1 MITLYLLLAIPLA
14 LYGVYLVS
22 KRKFRYWEQKKV
34 PHLPPKPILGNF
46 SEYILQQKYY
56 GHVEQDICDKF
67 PEEPYVGS
75 YFGTEPALI
84 VQDPEFIKTVMTKD
98 YYFFSGRE
106 ASAYSKNE
114 ALTQNLFFTY
124 GDRWKVLRQNLTPLF
139 SSAKMK
145 NMFHLIEKC
154 ARIFENMIDQDVQK
168 CKDIEVRTLTAKF
181 TMDAIGNCAFGVET
195 WTMVKTENNPFTPFT
210 KIGDIIFDTARLR
223 ALKVV
228 MRSIWPAIFYGC
240 GGKSLPADVDNFF
253 YNLMTGIFKGRNYK
267 PTPRND
273 FVDLLLK
280 FYNNKTVTTGDSM
293 KNMKGDS
300 EEKVTLKVDEEFL
313 IGQCFLFFAAG
324 YETSATTLSYTL
336 YELAKNP
343 KAQELAIQDV
353 DNYLRRN
360 DNELKYECATEL
372 PYVEACVDEAL
383 RLYPVLGVLTREVI
397 EDYTFS
403 TGLKLEKG
411 LRVHLPVYHMQHN
424 PKYFPEPE
432 QYRPERFLG
441 EEKNNITPY
450 TYFPFGEGPRLCIGM
465 RFAKMQITAGIIT
478 ILKKYRVELAPGM
491 SEKLQFEPRSIITA
505 PIGGIRL
512 KFIEREG
519 WQQRVFKAPSEA

>member
-34 PHLPPKPILGNF
+34 PHLSPKPILGNF

-195 WTMVKTENNPFTPFT
+195 WTMVKTENNPFT

-280 FYNNKTVTTGDSM
+280 FYNNKTVTGDSM

-360 DNELKYECATEL
+360 DNVLKYECVTEL

-424 PKYFPEPE
+424 PKYFPDPE

>member
-1 MITLYLLLAIPLA
+1 MITLYLLLAISLA

-22 KRKFRYWEQKKV
+22 KRKFRYWEKKKV
-34 PHLPPKPILGNF
+34 PHLPPKPIVGNF
-46 SEYILQQKYY
+46 AEYILQQKYY
-56 GHVEQDICDKF
+56 GRVEQEICNKF

-84 VQDPEFIKTVMTKD
+84 LQDPEYIKTVMTKD

-106 ASAYSKNE
+106 VSSYSEKE
-114 ALTQNLFFTY
+114 VLTQNLFFSY

-154 ARIFENMIDQDVQK
+154 ARIFENMIDQEIQK
-168 CKDIEVRTLTAKF
+168 NENIEVRALTGKF

-195 WTMVKTENNPFTPFT
+195 WTMVKTDNNPFT
-210 KIGDIIFDTARLR
+210 KIGDVIFDTARLR
-223 ALKVV
+223 ALKFVA
-228 MRSIWPAIFYGC
+228 RSIWPAIFYAC
-240 GGKSLPADVDNFF
+240 GGKSFPVDVDRFF
-253 YNLMTGIFKGRNYK
+253 SNLMTGVFKGRDYK
-267 PTPRND
+267 PTSRND
-273 FVDLLLK
+273 FVDLILK
-280 FYNNKTVTTGDSM
+280 LYNNKTVTGDSLT
-293 KNMKGDS
+293 NMKGES
-300 EEKVTLKVDEEFL
+300 GKKVSLDVDEDFL
-313 IGQCFLFFAAG
+313 ISQCFLFFIAG
-324 YETSATTLSYTL
+324 YETSATTLSYTF
-336 YELAKNP
+336 YELAKNTR
-343 KAQELAIQDV
+343 AQELAIQDV
-353 DNYLRRN
+353 DNYLQRN
-360 DNELKYECATEL
+360 DNVLKYECTTEL
-372 PYVEACVDEAL
+372 PYIEACVDEAL
-383 RLYPVLGVLTREVI
+383 RLYPALGVLTREVI
-397 EDYTFS
+397 EDYTFP

-441 EEKNNITPY
+441 EEKKNITPY

-491 SEKLQFEPRSIITA
+491 GEKVQFEPRSIVTA

-519 WQQRVFKAPSEA
+519 WQQRVFKAPPEA